1 MRKNLLIKLES
12 SAIRS
17 TPIEGRILADGKY
30 TVSGSNVAFS

>member
-30 TVSGSNVAFS
+30 HYVRFTTVHS